1 MSFVVE
7 LRMGMEAQLAVLDD
21 RLKVQ
26 EQEVRSLMLMS
37 VKDYYIESDND
48 DDQVGDVMDLLR
60 KRAEIEKRYSKELE
74 ALSKQMRGKHKV
86 GLGSNV

>member
-1 MSFVVE
+1 M
-7 LRMGMEAQLAVLDD
+7 AVLDD

-37 VKDYYIESDND
+37 VKESDN

-86 GLGSNV
+86 GSGSNV

>member
-86 GLGSNV
+86 G

>member
-1 MSFVVE
+1 
-7 LRMGMEAQLAVLDD
+7 MGMEAQLAVLDD

-37 VKDYYIESDND
+37 VKESDN

-86 GLGSNV
+86 G

>member
-1 MSFVVE
+1 M
-7 LRMGMEAQLAVLDD
+7 AVLDD

-86 GLGSNV
+86 GSGRNV

>member
-37 VKDYYIESDND
+37 VKESDN

-86 GLGSNV
+86 GSGRNV

>member
-1 MSFVVE
+1 
-7 LRMGMEAQLAVLDD
+7 MGMEAQLAVLDD

-74 ALSKQMRGKHKV
+74 TLSKQMRGKHKV

>member
-1 MSFVVE
+1 
-7 LRMGMEAQLAVLDD
+7 MGMEAQLAVLDD

-86 GLGSNV
+86 GSGRNV

>member
-1 MSFVVE
+1 M
-7 LRMGMEAQLAVLDD
+7 RDD
-21 RLKVQ
+21 
-26 EQEVRSLMLMS
+26 
-37 VKDYYIESDND
+37 N

-86 GLGSNV
+86 GSGSNV